1 MKKNYYYINN
11 TNPNIFEKITIY
23 KDNFPIKSFYF
34 SFPYKFSLLRFSK
47 YNYYDII
54 SLIDFN
60 EFCNRFF
67 CKEGIFM
74 GSNFKPIISKEEAS
88 SYSDDDLF
96 NITSWGADLSFRE
109 LIMMYDD
116 KDLIKPTLQRNYVWK
131 LDEASRL
138 IDSILLGL
146 PIPSIFLAKKNEQQ
160 LIIDGYQRI
169 KTVYDYVKGIF
180 SQNNKI
186 FKLSNSIIINERW
199 RGKTFSELSDDEQRR
214 IKNTTIHAIIFE
226 QKKPNNDT
234 GMFQIF
240 ERINTSGKTLSPQEI
255 RNCVY
260 HGHFNDLLIELNK
273 NKDWRELLSCTEDIR
288 MLDMENILRFFAITD
303 IEHTEFYNKNQIIL
317 KKFLNEYM
325 SQNSNIDDSK
335 YESLKSSFENM
346 MHFINISLGNIAFNN
361 LSFKNKNNEE
371 VTYSETYV
379 PKFHPTI
386 FEAIS
391 AAFLYA
397 SRYIDFSKYNFS
409 DLKEKHIRL
418 LNNEEFKDAISNR
431 TTNLENIKK
440 RITLATKYLFDLD
453 YDWR

>member
-1 MKKNYYYINN
+1 MNNQYYYLSNSS
-11 TNPNIFEKITIY
+11 PYLCEKFSIY
-23 KDNFPIKSFYF
+23 KDNTIINEFLFYF
-34 SFPYKFSLLRFSK
+34 PFQFKLLRFSRL
-47 YNYYDII
+47 NYYDII
-54 SLIDFN
+54 SQINYN
-60 EFCNRFF
+60 EFCNRLLNYR
-67 CKEGIFM
+67 
-74 GSNFKPIISKEEAS
+74 SNIMEKDFKPIINKEEAL

-96 NITSWGADLSFRE
+96 NITSWGADLTFRE

-146 PIPSIFLAKKNEQQ
+146 PIPSIFLAKKNDQQ

-186 FKLSNSIIINERW
+186 FKLSNSIIINEKW
-199 RGKTFSELSDDEQRR
+199 RGKTFNELSDDEQRR

-240 ERINTSGKTLSPQEI
+240 ERINTSGRTLSSQEI

-260 HGHFNDLLIELNK
+260 HGEFNNLLMELNH
-273 NKDWRELLSCTEDIR
+273 NKDWRELLNCKEDIR
-288 MLDMENILRFFAITD
+288 MLDIENVLRFFAISD
-303 IEHTEFYNKNQIIL
+303 IQNTVFYNKNQIIL

-325 SQNSNIDDSK
+325 LQKSNATANELSQ
-335 YESLKSSFENM
+335 LRQSFESTMKN
-346 MHFINISLGNIAFNN
+346 INIYLGNIAFNN
-361 LSFKNKNNEE
+361 LSFKGTDNVEL
-371 VTYSETYV
+371 TYNTKYV

-391 AAFLYA
+391 IAFLYA
-397 SRYIDFSKYNFS
+397 AKNIDISNLNS
-409 DLKEKHIRL
+409 NILKEQHIKL
-418 LNNEEFKDAISNR
+418 LNDDDFKNAISNR
-431 TTNLENIKK
+431 TTNLDSIKK
-440 RITLATKYLFDLD
+440 RISLATKYLFGLD
-453 YDWR
+453 YDWK